1 MTQMQEV
8 FAREYLID
16 LNATNAA
23 LRAGYSNKSARSIG
37 CENLTKPDI
46 MEVINIYMAA
56 RALRTEVT
64 IDDVVR
70 GLASIAF
77 FDIADVIKMDSNR
90 IRLRPLDEMP
100 QSGLAGVKFISL
112 TENSFKI
119 SSYNKIHALHL
130 LGMHL
135 GMFKR

>member
-23 LRAGYSNKSARSIG
+23 LRAGYSNKTARSIG

-46 MEVINIYMAA
+46 KEIININMAA

-77 FDIADVIKMDSNR
+77 FDMTEIITFDSKG
-90 IRLRPLDEMP
+90 IHLRPPDELP
-100 QSGLAGVKFISL
+100 KNGLAGVKFLSL
-112 TENSFKI
+112 TEDSFKI
-119 SSYNKIHALHL
+119 SSYNKVHALRL

-135 GMFKR
+135 GMFKS